1 MPETTGRPD
10 LRDAQADDLPFL
22 FNLYC
27 DVRGPEISAWG
38 WLAAQCDAFLRMQF
52 EAQRRSYE
60 ASFPGSSNQIVL
72 RDGQAIGRC
81 LTARTGEEILLVDIA
96 LLAAHRNRGMGTWL
110 MQQLMRR
117 VPEHGQRAQ
126 PAGAA
131 RQSRPAPL
139 SAPGVHR
146 DRRRRHVY
154 SNGMEAGK
162 QPIRLMAAG
171 LPETARRSLERA
183 AQA

>member
-96 LLAAHRNRGMGTWL
+96 LLAAHRNRGVGTWL
-110 MQQLMRR
+110 MQQLLRECR
-117 VPEHGQRAQ
+117 TTGSALSLQVLRGNPAQRLYQ
-126 PAGAA
+126 RLGFIETGADDMYIQMA
-131 RQSRPAPL
+131 WKPGSSP
-139 SAPGVHR
+139 SA
-146 DRRRRHVY
+146 
-154 SNGMEAGK
+154 
-162 QPIRLMAAG
+162 
-171 LPETARRSLERA
+171 
-183 AQA
+183 